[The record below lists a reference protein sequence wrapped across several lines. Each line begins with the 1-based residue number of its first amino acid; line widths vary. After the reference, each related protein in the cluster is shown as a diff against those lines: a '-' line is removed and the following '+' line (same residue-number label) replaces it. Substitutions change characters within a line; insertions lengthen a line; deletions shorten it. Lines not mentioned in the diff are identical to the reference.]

1 MGWWGGKD
9 QTLSNLV
16 SFFHFCRQDKGWCLA
31 WGLTSRYYFDC
42 GPGFQ
47 RETQVVPRGVNS
59 WRLLESPASFAS
71 KATSTTRDR
80 LLRYQHNSHVFYYS
94 EKMEKWQ
101 KCDINRKDI
110 PFAVDDG
117 RYIDKL
123 EPLSELVQDRF
134 FQFQAQL
141 QGTRREHSKVSLK
154 LPSLFLIF
162 KR

>member
-1 MGWWGGKD
+1 MSGVRFNFKILLWTTLTVLIVLTEHCSGVSTRDTSCSPRSKFLETPGKS
-9 QTLSNLV
+9 T
-16 SFFHFCRQDKGWCLA
+16 
-31 WGLTSRYYFDC
+31 
-42 GPGFQ
+42 
-47 RETQVVPRGVNS
+47 
-59 WRLLESPASFAS
+59 PASFAS
-71 KATSTTRDR
+71 KAPSTTRDR
-80 LLRYQHNSHVFYYS
+80 LLRYEHNSRVFLLQQ
-94 EKMEKWQ
+94 KMEKWQ
-101 KCDINRKDI
+101 KCDIYRKDI